1 MKKENKLQLKTI
13 LNCNESMHDSLSV
26 KILFFPILYLMSV
39 IFKTLV
45 ISNIRYFE
53 ENRWFFAS

>member
-1 MKKENKLQLKTI
+1 MKKENKLQLKII